1 MKVHLTSWSSVRLG
15 KEQDTHTLYW
25 MTGGC
30 DVIDNNSIDKL
41 SINVGI
47 GILSLKR
54 TERKQN
60 KIGGNTCLVVV
71 EIDSRPQ

>member
-15 KEQDTHTLYW
+15 KEQAIHTLYW

-54 TERKQN
+54 TERKKN

>member
-15 KEQDTHTLYW
+15 KEQDVHTLYW

-54 TERKQN
+54 TERKKN
-60 KIGGNTCLVVV
+60 TIGGNTCLVVV

>member
-1 MKVHLTSWSSVRLG
+1 
-15 KEQDTHTLYW
+15 
-25 MTGGC
+25 MTT
-30 DVIDNNSIDKL
+30 ISIDKL

-54 TERKQN
+54 TERKKN

-71 EIDSRPQ
+71 EIDSRPNNTHTAFSVERYH

>member
-1 MKVHLTSWSSVRLG
+1 
-15 KEQDTHTLYW
+15 

-54 TERKQN
+54 TERKKN
-60 KIGGNTCLVVV
+60 KIGGNTCLVVNTHTAFSV
-71 EIDSRPQ
+71 ERYH

>member
-1 MKVHLTSWSSVRLG
+1 
-15 KEQDTHTLYW
+15 